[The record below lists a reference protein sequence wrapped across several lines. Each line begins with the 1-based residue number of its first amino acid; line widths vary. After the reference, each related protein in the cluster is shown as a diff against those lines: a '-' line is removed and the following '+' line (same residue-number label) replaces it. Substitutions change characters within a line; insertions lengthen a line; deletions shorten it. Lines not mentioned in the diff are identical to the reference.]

1 MYAFFAILSII
12 LVITF
17 LILHIVALIT
27 SFYCFKYGV
36 NVTSIFGFLIVIFM
50 GPFFWFYYSFAK
62 NYCKELYNVNPMT

>member
-50 GPFFWFYYSFAK
+50 GPFFWLYYSFAK